1 MLGGVNMPKTKR
13 EVNNDFITFSK
24 RLRELRE
31 SLNMTQ
37 KEFADYVG
45 FTQAT
50 YENSLK
56 RPSLD
61 IVMRIAS
68 NCKISIDWLC
78 GFSNVK
84 SYTNKKNTYSDAIRA
99 IIQLASMVEMDAAIV
114 KVEEEVINPDNGY
127 PELALNNHFGLYSKD
142 SMLDIFFD
150 EWIKIK
156 HLHDDKTI
164 DDELYNL
171 WAEKTCSNY
180 DGALLWHAET
190 KDSEDA

>member
-1 MLGGVNMPKTKR
+1 
-13 EVNNDFITFSK
+13 
-24 RLRELRE
+24 
-31 SLNMTQ
+31 
-37 KEFADYVG
+37 
-45 FTQAT
+45 
-50 YENSLK
+50 
-56 RPSLD
+56 
-61 IVMRIAS
+61 
-68 NCKISIDWLC
+68 
-78 GFSNVK
+78 
-84 SYTNKKNTYSDAIRA
+84 
-99 IIQLASMVEMDAAIV
+99 MDAAIV

-180 DGALLWHAET
+180 DGALLWNAET

>member
-1 MLGGVNMPKTKR
+1 
-13 EVNNDFITFSK
+13 
-24 RLRELRE
+24 
-31 SLNMTQ
+31 
-37 KEFADYVG
+37 
-45 FTQAT
+45 
-50 YENSLK
+50 
-56 RPSLD
+56 
-61 IVMRIAS
+61 
-68 NCKISIDWLC
+68 
-78 GFSNVK
+78 
-84 SYTNKKNTYSDAIRA
+84 
-99 IIQLASMVEMDAAIV
+99 LASMVEMDAAIV

-127 PELALNNHFGLYSKD
+127 PELALNNYFGLYSKD